1 MDIIWFLM
9 QLLSIENLSL
19 AAEVIA
25 VLLLLA
31 FAWPPKSIK
40 PASESLGSANW
51 EPAKCYFLQSSLHRG
66 LYLQHWQEK
75 QNRSP
80 SVSVCRDPFTP
91 TATVDEAGRSN
102 VPLPWQDRLT
112 GLINRNGF
120 DAILNAWLAIEP
132 QNRGESCLSMVT
144 LSEFS
149 ELVSLHGAMVTEQ
162 ALRSIAS
169 QLAVASSSKSLIAKY
184 LPDRFLVLHF
194 SSGVEASFRAM
205 KNVQKSISEPGFF
218 NVAGNP
224 ISLVTLVS
232 IVGLDGDS
240 SVESRMD
247 ELEEGAME
255 ASDTGRNIVSKV
267 EGTWTD
273 SPVETESVNRDDV
286 LGHEAVETLESQ
298 PLIGGTVPINSIGA
312 TSANHLGNLDSIV
325 EIKTTTEA
333 AENVSCTSNDI
344 SAVANPDDIAA
355 LFEQIN
361 SNKLSKLEN
370 VKDPTN
376 DAPAPTLS
384 SATAPPMETQ
394 SSTPEVVDTSALA
407 SADDIISL
415 FASVKPA
422 MTPATAS

>member
-40 PASESLGSANW
+40 PESEPLGSANW

-66 LYLQHWQEK
+66 LYLQHWHEK

-80 SVSVCRDPFTP
+80 SVSACQDPFTP
-91 TATVDEAGRSN
+91 TATLDEAGRSN

-112 GLINRNGF
+112 SLINRNGF

-132 QNRGESCLSMVT
+132 QHRGESCLSMVT
-144 LSEFS
+144 LSVYS
-149 ELVSLHGAMVTEQ
+149 DLVSNHGAMVTEQ
-162 ALRSIAS
+162 VLRSIAS

-194 SSGVEASFRAM
+194 SSGVAASFHAM
-205 KNVQKSISEPGFF
+205 ENVQQCISEPGFF
-218 NVAGNP
+218 KVAGNS
-224 ISLVTLVS
+224 ISLATLVS

-240 SVESRMD
+240 SVESRID

-255 ASDTGRNIVSKV
+255 ASATGRIIVSKV

-273 SPVETESVNRDDV
+273 APTGTESVNCDDV
-286 LGHEAVETLESQ
+286 LGHETEETLESQ
-298 PLIGGTVPINSIGA
+298 PLVGGTVPINSIGA
-312 TSANHLGNLDSIV
+312 TSSNHLGNIDSII
-325 EIKTTTEA
+325 EIETMTEA
-333 AENVSCTSNDI
+333 A
-344 SAVANPDDIAA
+344 
-355 LFEQIN
+355 
-361 SNKLSKLEN
+361 
-370 VKDPTN
+370 
-376 DAPAPTLS
+376 
-384 SATAPPMETQ
+384 
-394 SSTPEVVDTSALA
+394 A
-407 SADDIISL
+407 S
-415 FASVKPA
+415 
-422 MTPATAS
+422 